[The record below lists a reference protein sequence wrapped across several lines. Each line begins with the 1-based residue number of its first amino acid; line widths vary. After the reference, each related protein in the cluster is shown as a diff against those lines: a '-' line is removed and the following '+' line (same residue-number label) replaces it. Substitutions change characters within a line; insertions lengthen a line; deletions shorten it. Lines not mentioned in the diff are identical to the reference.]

1 MTRRSRSRSRR
12 RRRRPS
18 AWRRGGRTAAR
29 PSRAM
34 EGRRE
39 RRGNGSCRRARRPR
53 TDTPSL
59 RASAPRPRG
68 IPWASSTS
76 RPECSGVRA
85 SARGGVTPEREDGG
99 AVGTV
104 EKTLRRRIQRLGN
117 GRIEPRLRDSGRGTF
132 RGLRRSSTDLAR
144 VTTSPRVPAA
154 EMGASEGVLT
164 LEDAGIAPQKG
175 GPPLPDFDLGFE
187 PRADDCL
194 LVIDVQVDFMPGGAL
209 AVGGATEVIPLVN
222 ALTEKFECVVL
233 SQDWHP
239 AGHSSFA
246 SQHEGKAPL
255 ETVAMP
261 YGEQTLWPDHCVQ
274 GTEGC
279 VPAQGLPD
287 RRAKGRARPSFPPL
301 IAPSSIARSKRRA
314 GRDAPPSRERVD
326 TSSPGWRGRAW
337 VHARSRVTLL
347 ARSG

>member
-1 MTRRSRSRSRR
+1 M
-12 RRRRPS
+12 
-18 AWRRGGRTAAR
+18 
-29 PSRAM
+29 
-34 EGRRE
+34 
-39 RRGNGSCRRARRPR
+39 
-53 TDTPSL
+53 
-59 RASAPRPRG
+59 
-68 IPWASSTS
+68 
-76 RPECSGVRA
+76 
-85 SARGGVTPEREDGG
+85 TPEREDGG

-175 GPPLPDFDLGFE
+175 SPPLPDFDLGFE

-326 TSSPGWRGRAW
+326 TSSPGGRGRAW

>member
-1 MTRRSRSRSRR
+1 LSSRAP
-12 RRRRPS
+12 PS
-18 AWRRGGRTAAR
+18 NGHAEPPGLGAASVRDSVGELDIAPRMFGRTRVGAGWCDA
-29 PSRAM
+29 
-34 EGRRE
+34 
-39 RRGNGSCRRARRPR
+39 RARRR
-53 TDTPSL
+53 W
-59 RASAPRPRG
+59 R
-68 IPWASSTS
+68 
-76 RPECSGVRA
+76 C
-85 SARGGVTPEREDGG
+85 
-99 AVGTV
+99 
-104 EKTLRRRIQRLGN
+104 
-117 GRIEPRLRDSGRGTF
+117 RDSRENVTTPNPTARQRPDRTATSGLGTRHI
-132 RGLRRSSTDLAR
+132 RGLRRSSTDPAR

-154 EMGASEGVLT
+154 EMGASKGVLT

-326 TSSPGWRGRAW
+326 TSSPGGRGRAW
-337 VHARSRVTLL
+337 VHARSRVT
-347 ARSG
+347 SSS